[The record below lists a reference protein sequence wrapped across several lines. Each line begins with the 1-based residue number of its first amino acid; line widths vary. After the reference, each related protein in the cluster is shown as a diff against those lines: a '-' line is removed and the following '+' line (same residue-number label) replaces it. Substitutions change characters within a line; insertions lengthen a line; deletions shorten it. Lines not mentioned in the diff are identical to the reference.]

1 MCAAGPVVH
10 VAVNRPD
17 VPLGAIKRAKFRS
30 PLSPKNYNQAKVQ
43 VVQTKRRFK
52 YAFLMTYMRD
62 SNYQMFVVSWYVAT
76 THSFILRFERSMI
89 RTRRM

>member
-1 MCAAGPVVH
+1 MH

-17 VPLGAIKRAKFRS
+17 VPPGEIQRPNFRS

-62 SNYQMFVVSWYVAT
+62 SNYQMFVVSWYVALIA
-76 THSFILRFERSMI
+76 HFEKNSE
-89 RTRRM
+89 TNNVP